1 MKKRNSS
8 ISTKQRNLSLR
19 QTVDCKFYL
28 QRLYF
33 SVTHKALPIIC
44 VTFEVVY
51 LCNNLLSKV
60 IELLGSHF
68 NRENYIEPVV
78 YCSNCQKFGHIS
90 TNCFNKHLWILCE
103 KSFIATTLFTRIFT
117 YELYN
122 TRTPIYIMGVR
133 DITGVHRLPLKF

>member
-68 NRENYIEPVV
+68 NRENYIEPVA
-78 YCSNCQKFGHIS
+78 YCFNCQKFGHIS
-90 TNCFNKHLWILCE
+90 TNCFNNTCEYCVKNHSSQQPCLQESLCISCIILGHPSTLWECVTSLG
-103 KSFIATTLFTRIFT
+103 FIGS
-117 YELYN
+117 
-122 TRTPIYIMGVR
+122 P
-133 DITGVHRLPLKF
+133 